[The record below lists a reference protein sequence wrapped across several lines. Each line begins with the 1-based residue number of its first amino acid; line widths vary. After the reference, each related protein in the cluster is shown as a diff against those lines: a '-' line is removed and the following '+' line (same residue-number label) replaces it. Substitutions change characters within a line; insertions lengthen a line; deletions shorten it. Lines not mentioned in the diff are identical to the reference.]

1 MSSDQHAE
9 SVIAPPTV
17 AASER
22 PVFVID
28 DDPAILASL
37 KFALEI
43 EGYSVRTYS
52 APKALIADAT
62 HKTSGCLVIDYNL
75 AEENGLQV
83 LAELRRRGVTM
94 PAILITTNPGPRLRV
109 RAAAASVSIVE
120 KPLIGN
126 TLADAIRRTFAA

>member
-1 MSSDQHAE
+1 MTSDHHPEPVSFSQP
-9 SVIAPPTV
+9 VL
-17 AASER
+17 AAER

-37 KFALEI
+37 KFSLEI

-52 APKALIADAT
+52 SAKALIADAT
-62 HKTSGCLVIDYNL
+62 RQRRGCLVIDYNL
-75 AEENGLQV
+75 TDDNGLQV
-83 LAELRRRGVTM
+83 LGALRQRGVTM
-94 PAILITTNPGPRLRV
+94 PAILITTNPGPHLRV

-126 TLADAIRRTFAA
+126 TLADAIRRAFLA

>member
-1 MSSDQHAE
+1 MTVDQHPD
-9 SVIAPPTV
+9 SVSPSPPVLAP
-17 AASER
+17 ER

-37 KFALEI
+37 KFSLEI

-52 APKALIADAT
+52 SAKALIADA
-62 HKTSGCLVIDYNL
+62 SRQRQGCLIIDYNL
-75 AEENGLQV
+75 TDDNGLQV
-83 LAELRRRGVTM
+83 LGKLRQRGVTM
-94 PAILITTNPGPRLRV
+94 PAILITSNPGPHLRV

-126 TLADAIRRTFAA
+126 MLVDAIRKAFAA